1 MSILS
6 LYCCDWLR
14 LLFRANYYVR
24 QSSSPDRRA
33 WSPEREHMM
42 NKGDSLD
49 ELRHG
54 NLVAQNKDM
63 FSRQDSDPERYMPG
77 GYNKA
82 YAVRK
87 PEVRQNL
94 HYE

>member
-1 MSILS
+1 
-6 LYCCDWLR
+6 
-14 LLFRANYYVR
+14 
-24 QSSSPDRRA
+24 
-33 WSPEREHMM
+33 MM